1 MPQIQFTV
9 TEEAA
14 AYLRW
19 YGREILFEKSENL
32 AARHLMMH
40 RLEEIRRQHR
50 RDEPSPADLATPE
63 STEQG
68 TASEDGS

>member
-9 TEEAA
+9 TKEAA

-19 YGREILFEKSENL
+19 YAREILFEKSENQV
-32 AARHLMMH
+32 ARHFMIH
-40 RLEEIRRQHR
+40 RLEEVRRQHR

-63 STEQG
+63 STEEG
-68 TASEDGS
+68 TALEDDD